1 MSSTA
6 PAAGPA
12 ASAPSVRPLQ
22 LPLVSDPRGTLLP
35 IDFEGVPFVP
45 RRLFI
50 VRDVP
55 IGGVRGCHA
64 HRSAWQVLVC
74 LGGRIRVELRRQ
86 GASREHLLSGAGAG
100 LLVEPRTW
108 TSQTYL
114 DSESMLLVLASE
126 PYDPASY
133 CDDAY

>member
-12 ASAPSVRPLQ
+12 APVPIVHPLQ
-22 LPLVSDPRGTLLP
+22 LPLVTDPRGALIP
-35 IDFEGVPFVP
+35 IDFDGVPFVP

-55 IGGVRGCHA
+55 VGGVRGRHA

-74 LGGRIRVELRRQ
+74 LGGRIRVELRRP
-86 GASREHLLSGAGAG
+86 GSSREHLLEGAGAG

-114 DSESMLLVLASE
+114 DPESMLLVLASE